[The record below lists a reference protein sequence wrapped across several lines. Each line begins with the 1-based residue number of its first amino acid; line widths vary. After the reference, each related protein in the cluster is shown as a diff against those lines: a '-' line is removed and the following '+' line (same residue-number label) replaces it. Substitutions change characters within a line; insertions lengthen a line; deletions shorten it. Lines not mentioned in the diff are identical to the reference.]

1 MEVTIEMEYHCLL
14 WSFVLGTFVYGEY
27 EVFRL
32 IRRIFSNSFISNFVC
47 DILFMTAAGFSV
59 FTFALGFSSG
69 VVRWYTIFACAFSFA
84 VLRMTIGQLTGKL
97 YGFIFKAAVKI
108 STAVKNFFQKFL
120 KTLLKN
126 ISKMLYNIVKVYRKI
141 FLSKGKR

>member
-1 MEVTIEMEYHCLL
+1 MEVTIEMEYRCLL
-14 WSFVLGTFVYGEY
+14 WSFVLGAFVYGEY

-32 IRRIFSNSFISNFVC
+32 IRRIFSNSFIPNFVC

-97 YGFIFKAAVKI
+97 YGFIFKSAVKI

-120 KTLLKN
+120 KILLKN

>member
-14 WSFVLGTFVYGEY
+14 WSFALGVFLYGIY

-32 IRRIFSNSFISNFVC
+32 VRRIFSNTFLANFIC
-47 DILFMTAAGFSV
+47 DILFMTAAGFAT
-59 FTFALGFSSG
+59 FTFTLGFSSG
-69 VVRWYTIFACAFSFA
+69 ILRWYTIFACVFSFA
-84 VLRMTIGQLTGKL
+84 VLRLTVGWLTGKL
-97 YGFIFKAAVKI
+97 YGIIFDVMAKITRSLKKFFKKFIE
-108 STAVKNFFQKFL
+108 
-120 KTLLKN
+120 TLLKI

>member
-14 WSFVLGTFVYGEY
+14 WSFVLGVFLYGVY
-27 EVFRL
+27 EVFRI
-32 IRRIFSNSFISNFVC
+32 IRRIFSNTFLSNFIC
-47 DILFMTAAGFSV
+47 DILFMTVAGFSV

-69 VVRWYTIFACAFSFA
+69 VVRWYTIFACVFSF
-84 VLRMTIGQLTGKL
+84 VILRITIGQLTGKL
-97 YGFIFKAAVKI
+97 YGFLFVVMAKI
-108 STAVKNFFQKFL
+108 TSAVKNFFQKFI

-126 ISKMLYNIVKVYRKI
+126 MNKMLYNIVKVYRKI

>member
-14 WSFVLGTFVYGEY
+14 WSFVLGVFLYGVY
-27 EVFRL
+27 EVFRI
-32 IRRIFSNSFISNFVC
+32 IRRIFSNTFLSNFIC
-47 DILFMTAAGFSV
+47 DILFMTVAGFSV

-69 VVRWYTIFACAFSFA
+69 VVRWYTIFACVFSF
-84 VLRMTIGQLTGKL
+84 VILRITIGRLTGKL
-97 YGFIFKAAVKI
+97 YGFLFDVVEKTT
-108 STAVKNFFQKFL
+108 SAVKNFFQKFI

-126 ISKMLYNIVKVYRKI
+126 MNKMLYNIIKVYRKI

>member
-14 WSFVLGTFVYGEY
+14 WSFVLGAFVYGEY

-120 KTLLKN
+120 KILLKN